1 MPGAVLGI
9 EDSVA
14 INKGQSFCFYG
25 AEFLGVIDTNV
36 MNKNNIGCGGQL

>member
-14 INKGQSFCFYG
+14 NKGQSFSFYG

-36 MNKNNIGCGGQL
+36 MNENNIGCGGQL